1 MILEKNWLEIY
12 SPWERWST
20 GQGELPNVQIGSR
33 IIPSALHMRE
43 GSTTAPP
50 PISGKNIIE
59 LLVALLGTMSH
70 SAFCSL
76 SAFFSFFKE
85 VELITLMDQNGIGTD
100 ATIATHISTIQN
112 REYATKD
119 NQQKF
124 HPTTLGIALIE
135 AYNR

>member
-1 MILEKNWLEIY
+1 M
-12 SPWERWST
+12 
-20 GQGELPNVQIGSR
+20 
-33 IIPSALHMRE
+33 
-43 GSTTAPP
+43 
-50 PISGKNIIE
+50 
-59 LLVALLGTMSH
+59 
-70 SAFCSL
+70 
-76 SAFFSFFKE
+76 FFIFYFYLE

-119 NQQKF
+119 AQQKF